1 MLNDTSDKT
10 ITTELSQFYEIRSA
24 TVIKSLVKRGMEGHF
39 VANRQEALQYAM
51 TLIPSDVVVARGDS
65 VTLNQVGIIPALM
78 ERNQNKIINPVQT
91 DAEGHHLPREGRR
104 VLQRE
109 AFLSDVFLTSTNA
122 ITLDG
127 KLVNID
133 GAGNRVA
140 AMMFGPKKVIVI
152 TGANKIVTDVDEA
165 LHRIHNVVSP
175 LNSIRHH
182 NKHQQAEAIERP
194 CIKIGKCV
202 DCMNE
207 YRVCRNTGII
217 AGCQPAERGR
227 ISVILVGEDLGI

>member
-1 MLNDTSDKT
+1 MQSDTT
-10 ITTELSQFYEIRSA
+10 ICSELGQFYEIRSA
-24 TVIKSLVKRGMEGHF
+24 KVIKNLNRRNMNGYF
-39 VANRQEALQYAM
+39 VPNHQEALQLVM
-51 TLIPSDVVVARGDS
+51 TLIPHGAVVGRGDS
-65 VTLNQVGIIPALM
+65 VTLNKVGVIQALL
-78 ERNQNKIINPVQT
+78 ERNENKIINPVQT
-91 DAEGHHLPREGRR
+91 DAHGHHLPREERR
-104 VLQRE
+104 KLQRQ
-109 AFLSDVFLTSTNA
+109 ALLSDIFLTSTNA

-175 LNSIRHH
+175 VNSIRHYM
-182 NKHQQAEAIERP
+182 KHQQAEAMERP
-194 CIKIGKCV
+194 CVKTGKCS
-202 DCMNE
+202 DCFHE
-207 YRVCRNTGII
+207 YRVCRHTTII
-217 AGCQPAERGR
+217 AGCQPAEKGR